1 MCSHK
6 SILRAN
12 LIHGISWNGIGT
24 QTATSFVKDQLFRE
38 ALTLSAHFVARIT
51 MFISQQNRF
60 STHYCYFSPNNYE
73 DISSLYKK
81 LSLNMVYEKI
91 LKELILIYTN

>member
-1 MCSHK
+1 MALAEMELGPRQLLHLS
-6 SILRAN
+6 R
-12 LIHGISWNGIGT
+12 ISF
-24 QTATSFVKDQLFRE
+24 SVKPLHC
-38 ALTLSAHFVARIT
+38 LPIFVARIT